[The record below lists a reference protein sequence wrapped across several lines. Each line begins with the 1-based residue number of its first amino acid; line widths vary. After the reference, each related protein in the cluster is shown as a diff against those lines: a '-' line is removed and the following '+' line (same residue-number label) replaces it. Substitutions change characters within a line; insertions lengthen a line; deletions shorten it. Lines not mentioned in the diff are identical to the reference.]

1 MGIRVSERNNRG
13 KVREMFEPPIG
24 DDLKT
29 EAFHEVPSESLL
41 LTTAEAARLAGIGER
56 TLWRW
61 SRSGIAPAPIKI
73 GGSAVRY
80 RRRDL
85 EAWISAGCPRV
96 DR

>member
-1 MGIRVSERNNRG
+1 MPSRNDSTTDALND
-13 KVREMFEPPIG
+13 V
-24 DDLKT
+24 
-29 EAFHEVPSESLL
+29 HSESLL
-41 LTTAEAARLAGIGER
+41 LTTAEAARLSGIGER

-80 RRRDL
+80 RRRDI